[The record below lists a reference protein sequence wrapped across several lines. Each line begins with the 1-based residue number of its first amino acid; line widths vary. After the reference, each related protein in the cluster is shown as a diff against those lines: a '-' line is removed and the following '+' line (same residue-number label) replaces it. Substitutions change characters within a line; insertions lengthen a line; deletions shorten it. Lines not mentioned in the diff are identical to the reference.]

1 MSTTLVQRMAA
12 LGLVRFPED
21 IQSPSTRK
29 TRRATPQRNA
39 GSRFPTKLS
48 DEQVRQIRQRWMTH
62 DRVKDIARDFG
73 VTFAYVSMIGTGRR
87 RSRVQETPQ

>member
-12 LGLVRFPED
+12 LGLVRFPEA
-21 IQSPSTRK
+21 IQSHSTRK
-29 TRRATPQRNA
+29 TRKATAQRNA

-48 DEQVRQIRQRWMTH
+48 DEQVRQIRQRWLTH

-73 VTFAYVSMIGTGRR
+73 VTFSYVSMIGTGRR
-87 RSRVQETPQ
+87 RSNVMEAA

>member
-12 LGLVRFPED
+12 LGLVRFPEA

-48 DEQVRQIRQRWMTH
+48 DEQVRQIRQRWLTH